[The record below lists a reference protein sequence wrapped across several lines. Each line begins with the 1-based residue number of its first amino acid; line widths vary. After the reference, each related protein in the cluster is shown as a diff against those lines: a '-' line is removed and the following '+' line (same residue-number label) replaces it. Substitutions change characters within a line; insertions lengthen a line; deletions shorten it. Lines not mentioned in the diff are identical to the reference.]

1 VGGVNVQWWK
11 DKQRHIHS
19 PRKKNTPTLTVLTLQ
34 DSHSSLFNSS
44 SLLTHLLKNTRTK
57 QVGLGHMFRALCDAD
72 AAGELQEWLVSE
84 TSLEDVF
91 VTIVISG
98 DGVRRTAD

>member
-1 VGGVNVQWWK
+1 VVERQAEAYSLSKEKKYANTHCADVAKQPQQFVQ
-11 DKQRHIHS
+11 
-19 PRKKNTPTLTVLTLQ
+19 
-34 DSHSSLFNSS
+34 LFLS